1 MRKGFWPRFWFTF
14 LVFAFKVGLGGS
26 FVRSR
31 DPVSTPPW
39 PNLGSGA
46 SVFHFFYLSHEI
58 RFLARVYLIFMFA
71 GGIHEGF
78 RSFKIKFRRK
88 CVSRLYASSILSLS
102 IYFIFVNT
110 FKFIQILKKS
120 LDNLMC

>member
-1 MRKGFWPRFWFTF
+1 MRKGFWPRFGFPF
-14 LVFAFKVGLGGS
+14 VVFASKVGFGGS
-26 FVRSR
+26 FVRSFAR
-31 DPVSTPPW
+31 PGLDSSVAESW
-39 PNLGSGA
+39 LGCFCFPFS
-46 SVFHFFYLSHEI
+46 YLSHEI

-102 IYFIFVNT
+102 IYFIFVNI
-110 FKFIQILKKS
+110 FKVI
-120 LDNLMC
+120 D